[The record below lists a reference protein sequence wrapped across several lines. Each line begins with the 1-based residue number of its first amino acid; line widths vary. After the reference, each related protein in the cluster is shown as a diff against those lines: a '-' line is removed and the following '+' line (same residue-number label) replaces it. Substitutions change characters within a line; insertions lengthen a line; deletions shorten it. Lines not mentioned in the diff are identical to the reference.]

1 MNELTIEQKA
11 ELYDKAIERGN
22 SLLSCNELGNAWVY
36 KILPEL
42 ESEDEQIRK
51 WIIDDIRFNI
61 SLETLDNSEYK
72 EKAEKAIE
80 WLEKQASYTYTFEI
94 KAGHWYKCV
103 CDYMLNDSDLGYKNG
118 NLYYCRRNWRLETE
132 IEDEQNVKDIGVNGY
147 KSFFRPATNQEIKDW
162 LVKECDQKFSWG
174 KEDEKKRILLM
185 KILEV
190 NHPHGLF
197 KVNSTETM
205 RTEELVSWLKSINY
219 KI

>member
-72 EKAEKAIE
+72 EKAEKAID
-80 WLEKQASYTYTFEI
+80 WLEKQASYAYTFEI

-162 LVKECDQKFSWG
+162 LVKECDQKFSWS

-185 KILEV
+185 KILEI

>member
-22 SLLSCNELGNAWVY
+22 SLLSCNELGNTWVY

-72 EKAEKAIE
+72 EKAEKAID

-162 LVKECDQKFSWG
+162 LIKEYDQKFSWS

-197 KVNSTETM
+197 KVNSTETI
-205 RTEELVSWLKSINY
+205 RTEELVSWLESINY

>member
-61 SLETLDNSEYK
+61 SLETFDNSEYK

-205 RTEELVSWLKSINY
+205 RTEELISWLKSINY

>member
-72 EKAEKAIE
+72 EKAKKAIE
-80 WLEKQASYTYTFEI
+80 WLEKQVSYTYTFEI